1 MRTIIQNGTIVSDT
15 AAFRAD
21 LLLEDGVVKAVG
33 AGLSAP
39 DAQVIDASGK
49 YVLPGAVDVHTHMDL
64 QAGAHRAVDD
74 FYTGTVAAACGGT
87 TTIVDHMAFGPKGCS
102 LWHQVEEYHRLADGK
117 AVIDYGFHGVLQH
130 VDERVLREM
139 GELADREGITSFKAY
154 LTYDDRL
161 DDGALFQVLRQARED
176 GIVIPAHCENDGVVN
191 YLRGWYKAQGLTQPI
206 YHARSRPARCEAE
219 AVSRLLHLAA
229 MAGEAPVY
237 VVHLSSAAGLAEV
250 RKARAQRQKGV
261 GVETCTQ
268 YLTLTEAAYADP
280 QEGLKAVMS
289 PPLRTQ
295 ADCDALWQGLQ
306 DGVIDAVATDHCPF
320 RFAVEKQFGAG
331 DFTAC
336 PNGAPGVEE
345 RLPVL
350 YSEGVAKG
358 RLSICELVRLLCAN
372 PSRLYGLYPRKGT
385 LQPGADADVV
395 ILDPAKRRTLTHAG
409 LHSAVDYTCYEG
421 MELQGAIDLVLSRGE
436 VVARDNQFVGKRG
449 AGRYL
454 KRGHSILAESI
465 QNERRQQSWRRS
477 CADAGRG
484 KPPALRAGGL
494 GRASAVPLLDE
505 GAELVGEP
513 AQILVGAALVVGDD
527 LHEPAAHIL
536 QALVGRRAA
545 GGGLGLLLR
554 RQAGGEHLVIQ
565 QVVDL
570 FVVWG
575 VGGQSLFPEGVG
587 VDLRHLLV
595 AVDHEHLPGP
605 GAEVLD
611 PPQQAVPVGV
621 GGEAMEVD
629 DPRPHGDLLA
639 EELD

>member
-161 DDGALFQVLRQARED
+161 DDGALFQVLRQAKED

-237 VVHLSSAAGLAEV
+237 VVHQLERRLARMHHRGELGWFVRNASGWFGIMRRAGFREWGVTAEV

-268 YLTLTEAAYADP
+268 YLTLTEASYADP

-320 RFAVEKQFGAG
+320 HFAVEKQFGAG

-454 KRGHSILAESI
+454 KRGHSILAE
-465 QNERRQQSWRRS
+465 
-477 CADAGRG
+477 
-484 KPPALRAGGL
+484 
-494 GRASAVPLLDE
+494 
-505 GAELVGEP
+505 
-513 AQILVGAALVVGDD
+513 
-527 LHEPAAHIL
+527 
-536 QALVGRRAA
+536 
-545 GGGLGLLLR
+545 
-554 RQAGGEHLVIQ
+554 
-565 QVVDL
+565 
-570 FVVWG
+570 
-575 VGGQSLFPEGVG
+575 
-587 VDLRHLLV
+587 
-595 AVDHEHLPGP
+595 
-605 GAEVLD
+605 
-611 PPQQAVPVGV
+611 
-621 GGEAMEVD
+621 
-629 DPRPHGDLLA
+629 
-639 EELD
+639 

>member
-161 DDGALFQVLRQARED
+161 DDGALFQVLRQAKED

-268 YLTLTEAAYADP
+268 YLTLTEASYADP

-320 RFAVEKQFGAG
+320 HFAVEKQFGAG

-345 RLPVL
+345 RLSVL

-385 LQPGADADVV
+385 LQPGADATWSSSTRPSAAPSPTPGCTRRWITPAMRVWSSRGPLTWCSPAEKWWPGTTSSWASGA
-395 ILDPAKRRTLTHAG
+395 LDATSSGATAAWPNKYKMSAASKAG
-409 LHSAVDYTCYEG
+409 GALARMRGAENPRPCGPGVWDARQRSHFSMRARSWSANRPRS
-421 MELQGAIDLVLSRGE
+421 LLVL
-436 VVARDNQFVGKRG
+436 
-449 AGRYL
+449 
-454 KRGHSILAESI
+454 
-465 QNERRQQSWRRS
+465 
-477 CADAGRG
+477 
-484 KPPALRAGGL
+484 
-494 GRASAVPLLDE
+494 PLLW
-505 GAELVGEP
+505 AMTSMSLRP
-513 AQILVGAALVVGDD
+513 TSS
-527 LHEPAAHIL
+527 
-536 QALVGRRAA
+536 RR
-545 GGGLGLLLR
+545 
-554 RQAGGEHLVIQ
+554 
-565 QVVDL
+565 
-570 FVVWG
+570 W
-575 VGGQSLFPEGVG
+575 
-587 VDLRHLLV
+587 
-595 AVDHEHLPGP
+595 
-605 GAEVLD
+605 
-611 PPQQAVPVGV
+611 
-621 GGEAMEVD
+621 
-629 DPRPHGDLLA
+629 
-639 EELD
+639 

>member
-161 DDGALFQVLRQARED
+161 DDGALFQVLRQAKED

-268 YLTLTEAAYADP
+268 YLTLTEASYADP

-306 DGVIDAVATDHCPF
+306 DGVIDGRGHRPLPLPLRGGEAVRRGRLH
-320 RFAVEKQFGAG
+320 
-331 DFTAC
+331 
-336 PNGAPGVEE
+336 
-345 RLPVL
+345 RLPQRRPRRGGAASGAVL
-350 YSEGVAKG
+350 GG
-358 RLSICELVRLLCAN
+358 GGQG
-372 PSRLYGLYPRKGT
+372 PP
-385 LQPGADADVV
+385 
-395 ILDPAKRRTLTHAG
+395 
-409 LHSAVDYTCYEG
+409 VD
-421 MELQGAIDLVLSRGE
+421 
-436 VVARDNQFVGKRG
+436 
-449 AGRYL
+449 
-454 KRGHSILAESI
+454 
-465 QNERRQQSWRRS
+465 
-477 CADAGRG
+477 
-484 KPPALRAGGL
+484 LRAG
-494 GRASAVPLLDE
+494 APAVRQPQPPLRPLPPE
-505 GAELVGEP
+505 GHPP
-513 AQILVGAALVVGDD
+513 ARRRRRRGHPRPG
-527 LHEPAAHIL
+527 
-536 QALVGRRAA
+536 QAPHPHPRRAA
-545 GGGLGLLLR
+545 LGGGL
-554 RQAGGEHLVIQ
+554 
-565 QVVDL
+565 
-570 FVVWG
+570 
-575 VGGQSLFPEGVG
+575 
-587 VDLRHLLV
+587 HLL
-595 AVDHEHLPGP
+595 
-605 GAEVLD
+605 
-611 PPQQAVPVGV
+611 
-621 GGEAMEVD
+621 
-629 DPRPHGDLLA
+629 
-639 EELD
+639 